1 MQQHTSF
8 KEWFISLDDDRLTL
22 EDALASLATVGAGA
36 KEIPFIIRLLENP
49 CMARF
54 RFKRLPGA
62 VTLANHDAIHILLGR
77 GLLPKDEAFTIGF
90 TMGNTKEMRWIDE
103 WLFSQ
108 ISRLFYPKP
117 YQFSRKDID
126 VFRAGVHLGRLSQ
139 CQRLDKINFKNYLTK
154 SLSQLRTLLGLE
166 VDLLKAYYRIEQ
178 QRFPECKESQRLV
191 LKDLS

>member
-1 MQQHTSF
+1 MQQYNSF
-8 KEWFISLDDDRLTL
+8 KDWFIALDEDRMTLQEALSSL
-22 EDALASLATVGAGA
+22 STVGAGA

-54 RFKRLPGA
+54 RFKRFPGA

-90 TMGNTKEMRWIDE
+90 TMGNTKEMLWIDE

-108 ISRLFYPKP
+108 IARIFYPKP

-139 CQRLDKINFKNYLTK
+139 CQRLDKINFKTHLTK
-154 SLSQLRTLLGLE
+154 PLSLIRKQLGLE
-166 VDLLKAYYRIEQ
+166 PCNFK
-178 QRFPECKESQRLV
+178 
-191 LKDLS
+191 